1 MIAVD
6 DFLRKLDVNFFLQ
19 QDIYILHPVK
29 IFIQMI
35 TMFFKWIKIEIL
47 LTINGVDKKMT

>member
-1 MIAVD
+1 MI
-6 DFLRKLDVNFFLQ
+6 FLRKLDVNFFLQ